1 MGFSN
6 PASELRRSMPNV
18 SESTGKILFP
28 DLSYRVINAFFEVYN
43 AYGYGFL
50 EAVYSRSMVHAL
62 EKRGIEVSREVPI
75 DVFFDG
81 HLVGRHRL
89 DLLVDRRIVLEIK
102 ATEQLSKAAQRQTR
116 SYLAA
121 ANLELGIILHFGPT
135 AAFQRVLA
143 KMR

>member
-1 MGFSN
+1 
-6 PASELRRSMPNV
+6 MPNV
-18 SESTGKILFP
+18 SESTGKIRFS

-43 AYGYGFL
+43 AHGYGFL

-62 EKRGIEVSREVPI
+62 EKRGIEVAREVPI

-143 KMR
+143 KKR

>member
-1 MGFSN
+1 
-6 PASELRRSMPNV
+6 MPNV

-28 DLSYRVINAFFEVYN
+28 DLSFRVINAFFEVYN
-43 AYGYGFL
+43 AHGYGFL

-62 EKRGIEVSREVPI
+62 EKRGIEVAREVPI

-81 HLVGRHRL
+81 HIVGRHRL

-143 KMR
+143 KKR